1 MAMEGKVA
9 VITGGGSGIGK
20 STAVVLAKEG
30 AVVAIFDT
38 EEQRLREVKQEIEN
52 SMGTECFTFA
62 GSVSSEV
69 DTIKFYEQVRE
80 KFGQVDCVLAN
91 AGTNGTWAPIE
102 ELTSAE
108 FMSTI
113 NVNLLGSF
121 LTIKCVSIA
130 QFVSF
135 VF

>member
-20 STAVVLAKEG
+20 ATAVVLAKEG

-80 KFGQVDCVLAN
+80 KFGTTPPPPRRRPPC
-91 AGTNGTWAPIE
+91 
-102 ELTSAE
+102 
-108 FMSTI
+108 
-113 NVNLLGSF
+113 
-121 LTIKCVSIA
+121 
-130 QFVSF
+130 
-135 VF
+135 

>member
-20 STAVVLAKEG
+20 ATAVVLAKEG

-80 KFGQVDCVLAN
+80 KFGTTPPPRVDSTL
-91 AGTNGTWAPIE
+91 
-102 ELTSAE
+102 LTLVKAKWTVCWQMRE
-108 FMSTI
+108 RTA
-113 NVNLLGSF
+113 LGHR
-121 LTIKCVSIA
+121 
-130 QFVSF
+130 
-135 VF
+135 